1 MEYNSNG
8 ITLEVKHNSVTK
20 FVELCNIEKEKFSSK
35 CFLQNVTWKVV

>member
-20 FVELCNIEKEKFSSK
+20 FVELCKLKKKNSHRNFFYKM
-35 CFLQNVTWKVV
+35 